1 MQRLLSCAL
10 IRLLT
15 VFASTCSPLCR
26 CRNISPRPGRVC
38 PDRVKASARTVQFL
52 VNRKA
57 CRFQKPSP
65 LGGKVLNEV
74 KRMRGDLLAGKSE
87 IKKQKTGAAA
97 RMDVC
102 SSPLCLGNLP
112 CSLRNAQQ
120 EEMAFKN
127 GSSVHAAVLAVRHK
141 ACGQQEHAA
150 EGSAHHRQP
159 VCTACGQ
166 HGRGG
171 SVYCAVT
178 LAMT

>member
-1 MQRLLSCAL
+1 
-10 IRLLT
+10 
-15 VFASTCSPLCR
+15 
-26 CRNISPRPGRVC
+26 
-38 PDRVKASARTVQFL
+38 
-52 VNRKA
+52 
-57 CRFQKPSP
+57 
-65 LGGKVLNEV
+65 
-74 KRMRGDLLAGKSE
+74 
-87 IKKQKTGAAA
+87 
-97 RMDVC
+97 MDVC

-159 VCTACGQ
+159 VCTGLGQ
-166 HGRGG
+166 NGRGG